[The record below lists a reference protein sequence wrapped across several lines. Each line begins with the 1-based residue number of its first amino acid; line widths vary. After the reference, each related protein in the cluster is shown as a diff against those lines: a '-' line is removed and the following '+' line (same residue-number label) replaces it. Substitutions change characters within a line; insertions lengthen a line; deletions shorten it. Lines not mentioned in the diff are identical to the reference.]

1 MKPEI
6 GAETKHI
13 EFRDGSYLRYSPW
26 DGFETAL
33 LAFPP
38 AIQETFY
45 RMEESLFYRGG
56 ATAPIFVTNH
66 IRHYPTLA
74 DGLYDFP
81 DREGL
86 QTTVYHQVQTRQPTV
101 SFMTGSIAPGGRPSI
116 YLYPNFDQRDT
127 FKEKYQPLI
136 DAKQLDIF
144 LPKED
149 ITT

>member
-13 EFRDGSYLRYSPW
+13 EFRDGSYLRCSPW

-38 AIQETFY
+38 SIQETFY
-45 RMEESLFYRGG
+45 RMEESLSYQGG
-56 ATAPIFVTNH
+56 ATSPIFVTQ
-66 IRHYPTLA
+66 RVCHYPTLA
-74 DGLYDFP
+74 DCLYDFP

-86 QTTVYHQVQTRQPTV
+86 ETIVYHQIEKRQPTA
-101 SFMTGSIAPGGRPSI
+101 SFMTASIAPGGRPSL
-116 YLYPNFDQRDT
+116 YLFPNFCQRAT
-127 FKEKYQPLI
+127 FKERYQPLVK
-136 DAKQLDIF
+136 ARQLDIF

-149 ITT
+149 V